1 MVRSFYSAIL
11 LFTELWKSE
20 RHNEM
25 GITSNKLTPDRA
37 PIGAPLLAFYFFL
50 IICSYYQIKPLSR
63 SLFMGSFGSGNF
75 PYIWIAGTVVLS
87 VLMPIYQMQ
96 LKRFSRA
103 TIVFASTWIMFALLI
118 VFRFFLTEPSQVSVA
133 GFYILTDIYGV
144 LLVENF
150 WSLTNSSFTLAAGKL
165 WYGVISSGGMLGG
178 LIGSILAATLLEK
191 AILQSVDL
199 VFVCLI
205 FLVLSVFLV
214 RFMFS
219 RGLVSSKP
227 LETSVEAE
235 DPKSKPS
242 FKFVQCLAGLLL
254 VAQLVEPVVE
264 YLLLQSIERSVSSL
278 EDRTQFLSLVFT
290 GINTLGLVTN
300 LLFLP
305 IFNRYVGWISSLL
318 IQPLSIIVVTI
329 SFLWSQSLNAVALL
343 KIVDRG
349 LSYSSGRVSREFLYL
364 HLPSADIFRIKAWVD
379 MYGYRFFKIF
389 GSGLVLGVTMWVAAA
404 HAILAF
410 CLVLIAL
417 TLVWLYLIFRVTG
430 YLGTGSKIAIN
441 PIRKAPISS

>member
-1 MVRSFYSAIL
+1 
-11 LFTELWKSE
+11 
-20 RHNEM
+20 M

-37 PIGAPLLAFYFFL
+37 PIGAPLLAIYFFL

-63 SLFMGSFGSGNF
+63 SLFLGSFGSGNF

-178 LIGSILAATLLEK
+178 LVGSILAATLLER

-199 VFVCLI
+199 VFVCLL
-205 FLVLSVFLV
+205 FLALSVFLV

-235 DPKSKPS
+235 AEEPKSKPS
-242 FKFVQCLAGLLL
+242 LKFVQCLAGLLL

-264 YLLLQSIERSVSSL
+264 YLLLQSVERSVSSL
-278 EDRTQFLSLVFT
+278 EDRTKFLSLVFT
-290 GINTLGLVTN
+290 GINTLGLVMN

-417 TLVWLYLIFRVTG
+417 TLVWLYLIFRVMG
-430 YLGTGSKIAIN
+430 YLN
-441 PIRKAPISS
+441 IRPESAADPDRKPFISS